1 MDAESRG
8 KHAGLRGLCAIEFRQ
23 TRLNSYLP
31 RFKTRWLTEVDGKE
45 GIYRNPVV
53 LGRELKNEMD
63 SGKWR
68 SQAEFAATLGI
79 SPTRLRSFL
88 SLTQLDP
95 DVEALFIALG
105 SVLPEGC
112 VIGTER
118 IQKLLKLPKIE
129 QMLQAKEIIRE
140 VGIEIEGCLS

>member
-1 MDAESRG
+1 LWSGGPNATKSRTFTIRC
-8 KHAGLRGLCAIEFRQ
+8 K
-23 TRLNSYLP
+23 LP
-31 RFKTRWLTEVDGKE
+31 RFETRWLTEVDGKE

-79 SPTRLRSFL
+79 SPTRLRSFIH
-88 SLTQLDP
+88 LTRLDP
-95 DVEALFIALG
+95 DVEALFVALG
-105 SVLPEGC
+105 SVLSKCC

-118 IQKLLKLPKIE
+118 IQKLLKPPKEKQI
-129 QMLQAKEIIRE
+129 LRAKELIRE
-140 VGIEIEGCLS
+140 MGIGIEECLS

>member
-1 MDAESRG
+1 
-8 KHAGLRGLCAIEFRQ
+8 
-23 TRLNSYLP
+23 
-31 RFKTRWLTEVDGKE
+31 
-45 GIYRNPVV
+45 
-53 LGRELKNEMD
+53 MD